1 MALTKEAASIS
12 DAATAKIFL
21 DKVKHLCDKLLEMDD
36 ATVDGRTEG
45 GKFPFVFGLNVIGR
59 RVGVKVESD
68 VVDVEIEQLELLEG
82 VIEERAIIGLEMKFG
97 AAFEDSTILVEKI
110 NVGET
115 ALGVLI
121 SRPGIAKIY
130 IEAIDLVG
138 GKNFIDVG
146 DVESGE
152 SDVGQRKVAALT
164 SGGVK
169 DGGFRLEPDEID
181 LGKLRGDRRNEIAL
195 ADPELHEKIIR
206 N

>member
-1 MALTKEAASIS
+1 M
-12 DAATAKIFL
+12 
-21 DKVKHLCDKLLEMDD
+21 
-36 ATVDGRTEG
+36 
-45 GKFPFVFGLNVIGR
+45 
-59 RVGVKVESD
+59 
-68 VVDVEIEQLELLEG
+68 VDVEIEQLELLEG

-130 IEAIDLVG
+130 VEAIDLVV
-138 GKNFIDVG
+138 GKNFVDVG

-169 DGGFRLEPDEID
+169 DGGLRLEPDEID
-181 LGKLRGDRRNEIAL
+181 LGMLRGDRRNEIAL
-195 ADPELHEKIIR
+195 TDSELHEKIIR